1 MRTWSDKRFNENT
14 VHVHATKDNISIC
27 RYINYL

>member
-1 MRTWSDKRFNENT
+1 MRTWSDNRFNENT
-14 VHVHATKDNISIC
+14 FYVHATKDNISIY